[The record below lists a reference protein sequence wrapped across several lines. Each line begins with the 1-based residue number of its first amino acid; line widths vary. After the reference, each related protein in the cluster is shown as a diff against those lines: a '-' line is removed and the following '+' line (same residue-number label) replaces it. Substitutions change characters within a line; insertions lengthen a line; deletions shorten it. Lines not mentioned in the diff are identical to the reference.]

1 MPLHLKIAT
10 VNCRGLRD
18 HAKRLA
24 FFTHAKTLD
33 IHVLCLQ
40 ETYSKPRDE
49 LIWQNDW
56 GDKNQA
62 VFNSNAE
69 ISRKADAGTAILLNH
84 PSLHFGN
91 IRKDDVG
98 RILAAEIRCDSFVFQ
113 VVNVYAY
120 HSSYPKQKREGFFN
134 QTYDFANINLT
145 KILCGDLN
153 CVENPTLDRYP
164 PKISNNTESKHLTE
178 FVQICK
184 MFDCA
189 TKLQQTK
196 HTYFSENSSSRID
209 RIYASNDVNVVSVR
223 VSPNH
228 FSDHNAL
235 IVQVDIPLQASR
247 GKGYWKNNV
256 TCYENE
262 TFLNDLETKW
272 KLWKKQQ
279 KSLSLVEW
287 WIQVKNKVKKLVI
300 GHSARLKQENS
311 DIENNLKQQLEQ
323 LANSPNFKLYS
334 KLKKKLAKLQI
345 ESVRKKLL
353 KNEQLF
359 QYSNNLT
366 TKEFF
371 KQFLQKR
378 QNVTIDELID
388 DGGIS
393 KTTPIDLAE
402 HVQRFYT
409 KLYSCD
415 QINPL
420 EQNFFLNN
428 LDVGLSDQQKEYL
441 QNDLSDFEI
450 ETAISQMAK
459 GKAPGPDGL
468 SVEFYTRCWPIV
480 KHDFVNLLNQ
490 MYSTQSIDNKTK
502 SGFITLIYKK
512 GPKTQISNYRP
523 ISLLNYDLKIFT
535 KCLTNRLKP
544 FMTNLSHENQYA
556 KPGKQIFS
564 IANLL
569 RDLWWDASDSKIDA
583 YFVSLD
589 FKKAFDS
596 IDQRWLSR
604 VLQKMNFPMKFIRTI
619 NSLNK
624 DANVRVLANGF
635 RTKPVPINKGVR
647 QGDPLSLYLFLLA
660 VEPLVATI
668 NNDMRIEGL
677 GKGRKRNVKCPS
689 YADDLTL
696 TLVGSPSVCL
706 AFEIIERFSEATG
719 LKLNME
725 KTQGM
730 MVRSSCTDD
739 RLPPINWQNQSIKI
753 LGFQI
758 GNVNPRAIWHH
769 SLEGLRKQKLLV
781 NVPFQTWQAKSLLAK
796 SKPLPEI
803 TYNAH
808 TYPLDTTSKKLIET
822 EFLNYLTNNSTISLS
837 MRSLQ
842 KPTNDGG
849 IKFPNPTT
857 YCDLFYISNLFQYFK
872 TREKNTPFNT
882 ETYLIE
888 FEIGLTLSK
897 MYNLPKLNHIPHR
910 DYPTPYYQ
918 KTLQILKEYE
928 ITLQELTNGKIRQI
942 YNRISYPDK
951 RPSRQEIFR
960 WKLVFQNILPNYLKT
975 FNYRTVRNLLPFS
988 PEPGECALC
997 LQLQDTAVHV
1007 FAKCSITRQL
1017 WMNLQEVLNVITQ
1030 TTFPLDD
1037 LTPLN
1042 FYIPTQ
1048 FENFTET
1055 IALLFTATN
1064 YCIWQTRLRRLN
1076 TELQNLKPVNYKL
1089 ILAKIFNHISIR
1101 EKKEKKRDDS
1111 IYVDTINTIKQNMAK
1126 ILQNPIQIENRLT

>member
-1 MPLHLKIAT
+1 MI
-10 VNCRGLRD
+10 
-18 HAKRLA
+18 
-24 FFTHAKTLD
+24 
-33 IHVLCLQ
+33 
-40 ETYSKPRDE
+40 E
-49 LIWQNDW
+49 
-56 GDKNQA
+56 
-62 VFNSNAE
+62 
-69 ISRKADAGTAILLNH
+69 
-84 PSLHFGN
+84 
-91 IRKDDVG
+91 
-98 RILAAEIRCDSFVFQ
+98 
-113 VVNVYAY
+113 
-120 HSSYPKQKREGFFN
+120 
-134 QTYDFANINLT
+134 
-145 KILCGDLN
+145 
-153 CVENPTLDRYP
+153 
-164 PKISNNTESKHLTE
+164 
-178 FVQICK
+178 
-184 MFDCA
+184 
-189 TKLQQTK
+189 
-196 HTYFSENSSSRID
+196 
-209 RIYASNDVNVVSVR
+209 
-223 VSPNH
+223 
-228 FSDHNAL
+228 
-235 IVQVDIPLQASR
+235 
-247 GKGYWKNNV
+247 
-256 TCYENE
+256 
-262 TFLNDLETKW
+262 
-272 KLWKKQQ
+272 
-279 KSLSLVEW
+279 
-287 WIQVKNKVKKLVI
+287 
-300 GHSARLKQENS
+300 HSARLKQENLA
-311 DIENNLKQQLEQ
+311 IENNLKQQLEQ

-334 KLKKKLAKLQI
+334 ELKKRLAKLQI
-345 ESVRKKLL
+345 ESFRKKLL

-359 QYSNNLT
+359 QYSNNIA

-371 KQFLQKR
+371 KQFLNKLQKRQQFVQKRQQFVQKR
-378 QNVTIDELID
+378 QNVTIGELID

-428 LDVGLSDQQKEYL
+428 LDVGLSDQQKEHL
-441 QNDLSDFEI
+441 QNDFSDFEI

-468 SVEFYTRCWPIV
+468 SVEFYTQRWPIV
-480 KHDFVNLLNQ
+480 KNDFVNLLNQ
-490 MYSTQSIDNKTK
+490 MYSTQSIDNRTK
-502 SGFITLIYKK
+502 SGFITLIHKK
-512 GPKTQISNYRP
+512 GPKTEISNYRP

-544 FMTNLSHENQYA
+544 LMTNLSHENQYA

-569 RDLWWDASDSKIDA
+569 RDLWWDASDSKINA

-596 IDQRWLSR
+596 IDQHWLSR
-604 VLQKMNFPMKFIRTI
+604 VLHKMNFPTKFIRTI

-624 DANVRVLANGF
+624 DANVRVLVNGF
-635 RTKPVPINKGVR
+635 QTGQVPINKGVR

-660 VEPLVATI
+660 MEPLVATI
-668 NNDMRIEGL
+668 NNDTRIEGL

-730 MVRSSCTDD
+730 MVGSSCTDD

-753 LGFQI
+753 LGFRV
-758 GNVNPRAIWHH
+758 GNVNPRTIWHD
-769 SLEGLRKQKLLV
+769 SLEGLRKQKLLI

-796 SKPLPEI
+796 SKLLPQI

-808 TYPLDTTSKKLIET
+808 AYPLDTTTRNTIET
-822 EFLNYLTNNSTISLS
+822 EFLNYLTNNPTISLS

-842 KPTNDGG
+842 RPINDGG
-849 IKFPNPTT
+849 IKFPNPIT
-857 YCDLFYISNLFQYFK
+857 YCDLFYISNLLQYFK

-897 MYNLPKLNHIPHR
+897 MYNLPKLNYIPHR
-910 DYPTPYYQ
+910 DHPTPYYQ
-918 KTLQILKEYE
+918 KTIQILKQYK
-928 ITLQELTNGKIRQI
+928 ISLQELTKEKIRQI
-942 YNRISYPDK
+942 YNRLSYPDK
-951 RPSRQEIFR
+951 RPSDQETFR
-960 WKLVFQNILPNYLKT
+960 WKLVTSSILLNYLKT
-975 FNYRTVRNLLPFS
+975 FNYRTVRHLLPFS
-988 PEPGECALC
+988 PEPSECALC

-1007 FAKCSITRQL
+1007 FAKCSLTRQL
-1017 WMNLQEVLNVITQ
+1017 WMNLQKVLNVITQ

-1042 FYIPTQ
+1042 FYIRTQ
-1048 FENFTET
+1048 FGNFTET

-1101 EKKEKKRDDS
+1101 EKKEKKRNMIRSMWIPS
-1111 IYVDTINTIKQNMAK
+1111 IQ
-1126 ILQNPIQIENRLT
+1126 

>member
-1 MPLHLKIAT
+1 MPLYLKIAT

-24 FFTHAKTLD
+24 FFTHTKTLD
-33 IHVLCLQ
+33 VHVMCLQ
-40 ETYSKPRDE
+40 ETYSKPQDE

-62 VFNSNAE
+62 VFNSNVE

-91 IRKDDVG
+91 ITKDGGG

-134 QTYDFANINLT
+134 QIYDFANINLT
-145 KILCGDLN
+145 KILCGDFN
-153 CVENPTLDRYP
+153 CVENPTLDRHP
-164 PKISNNTESKHLTE
+164 AKTSNNTESKHLTDL
-178 FVQICK
+178 VHIYK

-196 HTYFSENSSSRID
+196 HTYFSEISSSRID

-235 IVQVDIPLQASR
+235 IAQVDIPLQASR
-247 GKGYWKNNV
+247 GKGYWKNNA

-272 KLWKKQQ
+272 KIWKKQQ
-279 KSLSLVEW
+279 NSLNLVEW

-300 GHSARLKQENS
+300 EHSARLKQENS
-311 DIENNLKQQLEQ
+311 AIENNLKQQLEQ
-323 LANSPNFKLYS
+323 LAISPNFKLYS
-334 KLKKKLAKLQI
+334 ELKKKLAKLQI
-345 ESVRKKLL
+345 ETFRKKLL

-359 QYSNNLT
+359 QYSNNLA

-428 LDVGLSDQQKEYL
+428 LDVGLSDQQKEHL
-441 QNDLSDFEI
+441 QNDLTDFEI
-450 ETAISQMAK
+450 ETAISQMTK

-490 MYSTQSIDNKTK
+490 MYSTQSIDNRTK

-512 GPKTQISNYRP
+512 GPKTKISNYRP

-544 FMTNLSHENQYA
+544 LMTNLSHENQYA
-556 KPGKQIFS
+556 KPGKQLFS

-589 FKKAFDS
+589 FKKAFDL

-604 VLQKMNFPMKFIRTI
+604 VLHKMNFPTKFIRTI

-624 DANVRVLANGF
+624 DANVRVLVNGF
-635 RTKPVPINKGVR
+635 RTGQVPINKGVR

-668 NNDMRIEGL
+668 NNDARIEGL
-677 GKGRKRNVKCPS
+677 GKGRKRNVKCPG

-730 MVRSSCTDD
+730 MVGSSYTDD
-739 RLPPINWQNQSIKI
+739 RLPPINWRNESIKI
-753 LGFQI
+753 LGFRI
-758 GNVNPRAIWHH
+758 GNANPRTIWHD
-769 SLEGLRKQKLLV
+769 SLEGLRKQKLLI

-796 SKPLPEI
+796 SKLLPQI

-808 TYPLDTTSKKLIET
+808 AYPINTTTRNLIES
-822 EFLNYLTNNSTISLS
+822 EFLNYLTNNPTISLS

-842 KPTNDGG
+842 RPINDGG
-849 IKFPNPTT
+849 IKFPNPIT

-872 TREKNTPFNT
+872 TREKNIPFNT

-897 MYNLPKLNHIPHR
+897 MYNLPKLNYIPHR
-910 DYPTPYYQ
+910 DHLTPYYQ
-918 KTLQILKEYE
+918 KTIKILKQYK
-928 ITLQELTNGKIRQI
+928 ITLQELTKGKVRHI
-942 YNRISYPDK
+942 YNRLSYPDK
-951 RPSRQEIFR
+951 RPSHQKIFR
-960 WKLVFQNILPNYLKT
+960 WNLVTSSILPKYLKT
-975 FNYRTVRNLLPFS
+975 FNYRTVRHLLPFS
-988 PEPGECALC
+988 LESNECALC

-1007 FAKCSITRQL
+1007 FARCSITRQI
-1017 WMNLQEVLNVITQ
+1017 WSILQEILNNITE
-1030 TTFPLDD
+1030 TSFPLDS

-1042 FYIPTQ
+1042 YHVPTE
-1048 FENFTET
+1048 FETFTEP
-1055 IALLFTATN
+1055 IALILTVTN
-1064 YCIWQTRLRRLN
+1064 YCIWQTRKK
-1076 TELQNLKPVNYKL
+1076 QQDSDPLKLFIVKPSNV
-1089 ILAKIFNHISIR
+1089 LARIFSHLKIR
-1101 EKKEKKRDDS
+1101 ERKENSQTDKTNYEIIKHVRTEVGKKLSNLFK
-1111 IYVDTINTIKQNMAK
+1111 
-1126 ILQNPIQIENRLT
+1126 

>member
-1 MPLHLKIAT
+1 M
-10 VNCRGLRD
+10 
-18 HAKRLA
+18 
-24 FFTHAKTLD
+24 
-33 IHVLCLQ
+33 
-40 ETYSKPRDE
+40 
-49 LIWQNDW
+49 
-56 GDKNQA
+56 
-62 VFNSNAE
+62 
-69 ISRKADAGTAILLNH
+69 
-84 PSLHFGN
+84 
-91 IRKDDVG
+91 
-98 RILAAEIRCDSFVFQ
+98 
-113 VVNVYAY
+113 
-120 HSSYPKQKREGFFN
+120 
-134 QTYDFANINLT
+134 
-145 KILCGDLN
+145 
-153 CVENPTLDRYP
+153 
-164 PKISNNTESKHLTE
+164 
-178 FVQICK
+178 
-184 MFDCA
+184 
-189 TKLQQTK
+189 
-196 HTYFSENSSSRID
+196 
-209 RIYASNDVNVVSVR
+209 
-223 VSPNH
+223 
-228 FSDHNAL
+228 
-235 IVQVDIPLQASR
+235 
-247 GKGYWKNNV
+247 
-256 TCYENE
+256 
-262 TFLNDLETKW
+262 
-272 KLWKKQQ
+272 
-279 KSLSLVEW
+279 SLVEW
-287 WIQVKNKVKKLVI
+287 WIQVKNKVKRLVI
-300 GHSARLKQENS
+300 EHSARLKQENS
-311 DIENNLKQQLEQ
+311 AIENNLKRQLEH
-323 LANSPNFKLYS
+323 SVTSSNFKIYS
-334 KLKKKLAKLQI
+334 DLKKQLSKLQI
-345 ESVRKKLL
+345 DRFRKKLL

-359 QYSNNLT
+359 QYSNNLA

-371 KQFLQKR
+371 KRFLQKR
-378 QNVTIDELID
+378 QNVTINELID

-393 KTTPIDLAE
+393 KTSPIDLAE
-402 HVQRFYT
+402 HVQKFYT
-409 KLYSCD
+409 KLYRCD
-415 QINPL
+415 QTNPL
-420 EQNFFLNN
+420 KQNFFLNN
-428 LDVGLSDQQKEYL
+428 LKAGLSDQQKEHL
-441 QNDLSDFEI
+441 QNDLSEFEI

-468 SVEFYTRCWPIV
+468 NVNFYTQCWPIV

-490 MYSTQSIDNKTK
+490 MYSTQSIDNRTK

-512 GPKTQISNYRP
+512 GPKTKISNYRP

-544 FMTNLSHENQYA
+544 FITNLSYENQYA

-604 VLQKMNFPMKFIRTI
+604 VLQKMNFPTKFICTI

-624 DANVRVLANGF
+624 DANVRVLVNGF
-635 RTKPVPINKGVR
+635 RTKQVPINKGVR

-668 NNDMRIEGL
+668 NNDTRIEGL

-696 TLVGSPSVCL
+696 TLVGSPLVVL

-753 LGFQI
+753 LGNQI
-758 GNVNPRAIWHH
+758 GNVNPRAIWHD
-769 SLEGLRKQKLLV
+769 SLEGLKKQKLLI

-796 SKPLPEI
+796 SKLLPQI

-808 TYPLDTTSKKLIET
+808 TYLLNTTSKKLIET

-842 KPTNDGG
+842 RPTNDGG
-849 IKFPNPTT
+849 IKFPNPVT
-857 YCDLFYISNLFQYFK
+857 YCNLFYISNLFQYFK
-872 TREKNTPFNT
+872 TRKKNTPFNT

-897 MYNLPKLNHIPHR
+897 MYNLPKLNHFPHR

-928 ITLQELTNGKIRQI
+928 IILQELTNGKIRQI

-975 FNYRTVRNLLPFS
+975 FNYRTFRNFLPFS
-988 PEPGECALC
+988 SEPGECALC

-1007 FAKCSITRQL
+1007 FAKCSITRQIWTIL
-1017 WMNLQEVLNVITQ
+1017 NKVLSNIIETSL
-1030 TTFPLDD
+1030 PLDN

-1042 FYIPTQ
+1042 FHVPIK
-1048 FENFTET
+1048 FEIFTET
-1055 IALLFTATN
+1055 IALILTVTN
-1064 YCIWQTRLRRLN
+1064 YCIWQTRKKQLDSDY
-1076 TELQNLKPVNYKL
+1076 QK
-1089 ILAKIFNHISIR
+1089 LAKVKPSNVLARIFNHIKIR
-1101 EKKEKKRDDS
+1101 EKKESLKTDQTNYE
-1111 IYVDTINTIKQNMAK
+1111 IIKN
-1126 ILQNPIQIENRLT
+1126 IRIEIGKELHNLFE